1 MHFADAITTFPYSNR
16 HHQHCGIK
24 QQEIKR
30 SPHLDQIVLPL
41 SIQCSETEATS
52 DLWCLAVFAII
63 QDGFS
68 VGRSSEEDG
77 VDKAGVS
84 LQLHHPACFGQII
97 QACVQTT
104 RQGFVLSLEES
115 DC

>member
-1 MHFADAITTFPYSNR
+1 MFNFPQNTFRLAVLNGRKY
-16 HHQHCGIK
+16 K
-24 QQEIKR
+24 DL
-30 SPHLDQIVLPL
+30 PHLDQIAFPI
-41 SIQCSETEATS
+41 SIQIKHLYFSALIYTS
-52 DLWCLAVFAII
+52 ALWCLRVFAII

-84 LQLHHPACFGQII
+84 LPLHHPACFGQII

-104 RQGFVLSLEES
+104 GQGFVLSLEEF

>member
-1 MHFADAITTFPYSNR
+1 M
-16 HHQHCGIK
+16 
-24 QQEIKR
+24 KR
-30 SPHLDQIVLPL
+30 SWMKGLGWNSLFL
-41 SIQCSETEATS
+41 CIQYSETEATS
-52 DLWCLAVFAII
+52 NLWCLAVFAII

-68 VGRSSEEDG
+68 VGRVSEEDG

-84 LQLHHPACFGQII
+84 LPPHHPGCFGQII